1 MASRVGLGSR
11 RSRKIQYY
19 SDLCHAILDR
29 YNARRYKTTM
39 IKSFR
44 DKDTAR
50 IFVGRRARKIPLE
63 IVERTTAKLAV
74 VDQAETV
81 GELGRPPS
89 NRLHKLSGDRE
100 GQWAIRINSQWRV
113 CFEFDD
119 EAGDAHAVE
128 ISRHYE

>member
-1 MASRVGLGSR
+1 L
-11 RSRKIQYY
+11 
-19 SDLCHAILDR
+19 R
-29 YNARRYKTTM
+29 YNMAM

-50 IFVGRRARKIPLE
+50 VFAGRRAKKIPPE
-63 IVERTTAKLAV
+63 IVERATAKLALL
-74 VDQAETV
+74 DQSESLAE
-81 GELGRPPS
+81 LRRPPS

-100 GQWAIRINSQWRV
+100 GQWAISINSQWRI

-128 ISRHYE
+128 ISKHYE